1 MAKTLIDLANSLDK
15 LVATIPQQISEGAT
29 NVALS
34 VVTDLVWN
42 TPVDTSN
49 AVSNWVVSLDV
60 PSRTE
65 IPPHTLGSFG
75 SSHYA
80 SATEAIN
87 AAQRILRTKKP
98 GQKIYISN
106 NAPYIRDL
114 NAGSSKQAPAGF
126 VERAVIVGRLESNK
140 IKLKLQ

>member
-1 MAKTLIDLANSLDK
+1 MANDLNALAARLDK
-15 LVATIPQQISEGAT
+15 IADSIPQQPSNGA
-29 NVALS
+29 VAVTMA
-34 VVTDLVWN
+34 VVEDLVWS

-60 PSRTE
+60 PSTTE
-65 IPPHTLGSFG
+65 ISPHVPGAFG

-87 AAQRILRTKKP
+87 AARRVLLTKKP
-98 GQKIYISN
+98 GQKIFISN

-114 NAGSSKQAPAGF
+114 NDGSSKQAPAGF
-126 VERAVIVGRLESNK
+126 VERSILVGRLESKK